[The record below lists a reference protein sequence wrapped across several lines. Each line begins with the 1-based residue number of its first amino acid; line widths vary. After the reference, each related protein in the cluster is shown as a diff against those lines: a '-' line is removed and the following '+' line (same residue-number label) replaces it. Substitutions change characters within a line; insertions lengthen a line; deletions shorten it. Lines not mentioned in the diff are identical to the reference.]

1 MKTAHHSLILSLAI
15 CLVYAWLKLPFLSP
29 YSLQLF
35 AIVVLLY
42 FIIKKIHKATIRQL
56 LPAQASIEMAV
67 ITIAFLLLIGATG
80 NIRSVLFALSFV
92 HLFLLALKTDLVTA
106 CIVTVEIVLFHFAL
120 TPQASLAEL
129 SFLISLPVVMVF
141 FLFAKQQYFKSF
153 SQQQKLA
160 AQQAQ
165 LTQSQLIDQKLERF
179 MHGLLEEKLA
189 KLHRL
194 SFFPIQNQRQMQ
206 AEMEEI
212 AAITDELITQTQAE
226 KQQLADAVDADV
238 DTITIDSTLELF
250 STNDTT
256 PSPDSGESTD
266 SAETPAT
273 QPNQSTDGETTQA
286 VGNDETVAD
295 LNQPAASD
303 HETNL
308 T

>member
-35 AIVVLLY
+35 AGVVLLY
-42 FIIKKIHKATIRQL
+42 FIIKKVHKATIRQL
-56 LPAQASIEMAV
+56 LPAQSSIEMAV

-106 CIVTVEIVLFHFAL
+106 CIVTIEVVLFHFAL

-250 STNDTT
+250 ATNDTAS
-256 PSPDSGESTD
+256 SPQPPE
-266 SAETPAT
+266 SAEPTSSE
-273 QPNQSTDGETTQA
+273 PNQE
-286 VGNDETVAD
+286 NDNTVP
-295 LNQPAASD
+295 QPANENEDPVDQAQQTKPD
-303 HETNL
+303 HEINVS
-308 T
+308 

>member
-15 CLVYAWLKLPFLSP
+15 CLVYVWLKLPFLSP

-35 AIVVLLY
+35 AVVVLLY
-42 FIIKKIHKATIRQL
+42 FVIKKIHKASIRQL
-56 LPAQASIEMAV
+56 LPAQASIEMAI

-80 NIRSVLFALSFV
+80 NIQSVLFALSFV

-106 CIVTVEIVLFHFAL
+106 CIVTLEIVLFHFAL

-129 SFLISLPVVMVF
+129 SFLVSLPVVMIF
-141 FLFAKQQYFKSF
+141 FLFAKQQYFKAF
-153 SQQQKLA
+153 TQQQKLA
-160 AQQAQ
+160 SQQAQ
-165 LTQSQLIDQKLERF
+165 LVQTQLIDQKLERF
-179 MHGLLEEKLA
+179 MQGLLEEKLT

-238 DTITIDSTLELF
+238 DTVTIDSTFELF
-250 STNDTT
+250 SSSDLDSLTDSSQTT
-256 PSPDSGESTD
+256 PSDVGQHGENTIASINQADQTTLQQ
-266 SAETPAT
+266 SH
-273 QPNQSTDGETTQA
+273 QPNQSQPPTTNHDA
-286 VGNDETVAD
+286 T
-295 LNQPAASD
+295 AS
-303 HETNL
+303 
-308 T
+308 

>member
-15 CLVYAWLKLPFLSP
+15 CLVYVWLKLPFLSP

-35 AIVVLLY
+35 AVVVLLY
-42 FIIKKIHKATIRQL
+42 FVIKKIHKATIKQL

-67 ITIAFLLLIGATG
+67 ITVAFLLLIGATG

-106 CIVTVEIVLFHFAL
+106 CIITIEIVLFHFAL

-129 SFLISLPVVMVF
+129 SFLASLPVVMVF
-141 FLFAKQQYFKSF
+141 FLFAKQQYFKAF
-153 SQQQKLA
+153 AQQQQLA
-160 AQQAQ
+160 SQQAQ
-165 LTQSQLIDQKLERF
+165 LAQSQLIDQKLERF

-212 AAITDELITQTQAE
+212 AAITDELITQTQVE
-226 KQQLADAVDADV
+226 KQQLADAVGADV
-238 DTITIDSTLELF
+238 DTITIDSTYELF
-250 STNDTT
+250 A
-256 PSPDSGESTD
+256 SG
-266 SAETPAT
+266 
-273 QPNQSTDGETTQA
+273 DGETNTTHQTDALSPEETQPDQSTPNEA
-286 VGNDETVAD
+286 QQSDQSE
-295 LNQPAASD
+295 LPNQPEQPASNHD
-303 HETNL
+303 TIAS
-308 T
+308 